1 MFKPLTLGLSVAV
14 VAAITGGYLFT
25 QSDVLVKVAGQ
36 GVADNSVAIAT
47 ESYSAEQLSVMSPD
61 TLIDMQK
68 DALAAA
74 REDSSR
80 ETDLTSVNGRPE
92 FVSPAE
98 WLILNSVSAQNEN
111 PDTEL
116 LRLVNLIRFNKRL
129 ELWQKETDPQQREA
143 LADAVLSLI
152 PARVVNQDMSK
163 EKAQSL
169 QYRVLS
175 SVLNDPAE
183 LRKRAG
189 EEAAR
194 IGVQFGFDQASS

>member
-36 GVADNSVAIAT
+36 GVTDNSVAIAT

-80 ETDLTSVNGRPE
+80 EADLTSVNGRPE

>member
-25 QSDVLVKVAGQ
+25 QSDDLVKVAGQ
-36 GVADNSVAIAT
+36 GVTDNSVAIAT

-175 SVLNDPAE
+175 SVLNDPA
-183 LRKRAG
+183 
-189 EEAAR
+189 
-194 IGVQFGFDQASS
+194 